1 MANAGNYRLTL
12 LLEKLRKVMADH
24 KHLFNLVLRLKSVV
38 NASI

>member
-12 LLEKLRKVMADH
+12 LLEKIRRIMVDH

-38 NASI
+38 SASI